1 MFPFKLKV
9 FIVYHT
15 LLFQIVKKNVISCD
29 MTPIIASVVKAV
41 SINSKIVLPVLRMS
55 ISIAYFTFF
64 SVLI

>member
-15 LLFQIVKKNVISCD
+15 LLFQIVIVISCD

-41 SINSKIVLPVLRMS
+41 SINSKIALPVLRIS

>member
-15 LLFQIVKKNVISCD
+15 LLFQIVNVISCD